1 MVLKKNKQSEGAN
14 NVAVNDALTCLNQ
27 RPENIANALALTEYP
42 SIPFIQS
49 YASFNS
55 SSVELVSSKIF
66 LSDM

>member
-1 MVLKKNKQSEGAN
+1 MVLKKNKHSEGAN
-14 NVAVNDALTCLNQ
+14 NVAVNDALTCD
-27 RPENIANALALTEYP
+27 ALALTEYP
-42 SIPFIQS
+42 SISFIRS